1 MESNFDSMRNPQTLY
16 RDLRRAEYPPIEE
29 QLDAIWKGGSALE
42 LMKLQITNIKQKYPK
57 SATSTPGD
65 PQ

>member
-29 QLDAIWKGGSALE
+29 QLDAIWKGGSELE
-42 LMKLQITNIKQKYPK
+42 LMKLQISNIKQKYPK
-57 SATSTPGD
+57 SATPTPGD
-65 PQ
+65 LQ